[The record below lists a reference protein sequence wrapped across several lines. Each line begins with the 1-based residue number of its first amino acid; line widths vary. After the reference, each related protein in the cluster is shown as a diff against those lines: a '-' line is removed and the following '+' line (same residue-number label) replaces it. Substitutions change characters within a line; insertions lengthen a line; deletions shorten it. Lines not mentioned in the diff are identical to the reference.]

1 MPRHFLFL
9 EPPNLAA
16 VALAPHVIPLASTG
30 PIHLETPSK
39 GSPFTVKVLDEK
51 TQLLEVIR
59 NTGSRV
65 RVPRWAWRDFLEEYF
80 ENDGATDLR
89 LYRRFGSLSSYL
101 QPLMSALTFHVFN
114 EECRCFSPVP
124 MSERKPAVTRDPV
137 TDIWDIRD

>member
-16 VALAPHVIPLASTG
+16 VALAPHVIPLASIG
-30 PIHLETPSK
+30 PIHLDTPAK
-39 GSPFTVKVLDEK
+39 KSPFTVKVLDER
-51 TQLLEVIR
+51 TQLLEVLR

-65 RVPRWAWRDFLEEYF
+65 RVPRWAWRGFLEVYV
-80 ENDGATDLR
+80 ENDGNADLR

-101 QPLMSALTFHVFN
+101 HPLCSLLTFHVFN
-114 EECRCFSPVP
+114 EECRCFEPIP
-124 MSERKPAVTRDPV
+124 MSERRTAVKKDLV